1 MWGVVGSGNCILV
14 VLGRGLLLVGRSML
28 VVVVEQDRLGVAKG
42 LLVVIGGHGILWLV
56 AQGTLVLVG
65 EGIVLF
71 VGLVSTAWEFV
82 FVFSK
87 AGTDERKVSE
97 EPSEKYH
104 NRICTVFRFT
114 G

>member
-1 MWGVVGSGNCILV
+1 
-14 VLGRGLLLVGRSML
+14 ML
-28 VVVVEQDRLGVAKG
+28 VVVVEQDRFRVAKG

-65 EGIVLF
+65 EGMLLF
-71 VGLVSTAWEFV
+71 VGLVTQDMLSTAWEFD
-82 FVFSK
+82 FVFSR